1 MRLRSLTAGLTLLL
15 ALTACSGGAGSAAP
29 AAATPADR
37 LAAAKTAMDR
47 AASVHL
53 VLTSRDVPAAADGV
67 LGADG
72 VGTHAPAFKGRLDAR
87 ISGIQ
92 AAVDV
97 VSVGSALYLKLP
109 FTSRF
114 VRTDPRT
121 YRAPDPATLFAT
133 DGGISSLLT
142 RTTGPRLG
150 DRTRSGSTVV
160 QTVTGSLPGRDIAG
174 LLPIGD
180 PAATFGVTYGL
191 TDPGN
196 VLRTVTLTGPFVR
209 GSTSTYAL
217 ALDRYGD
224 PVEIRQP

>member
-1 MRLRSLTAGLTLLL
+1 MRLRSLTAGLTLLF
-15 ALTACSGGAGSAAP
+15 ALTACSGGPSGAAP
-29 AAATPADR
+29 APATPADR
-37 LAAAKTAMDR
+37 LAAAKAAMDR

-53 VLTSRDVPAAADGV
+53 VLTSRDVPPAADGV

-72 VGTHAPAFKGRLDAR
+72 VGTHAPAFKGSLDAR
-87 ISGIQ
+87 ISGVQ
-92 AAVDV
+92 ARVDV
-97 VSVGSALYLKLP
+97 VSVGNALYLKLP

-114 VRTDPRT
+114 VRTDPKA
-121 YRAPDPATLFAT
+121 YQAPDPATLFAA

-150 DRTRSGSTVV
+150 DRTRSGSTVL
-160 QTVTGSLPGRDIAG
+160 QAVTGSLPGRDIAG
-174 LLPIGD
+174 LLAIGD

-196 VLRTVTLTGPFVR
+196 ELRTVTLTGPFFR

-217 ALDRYGD
+217 TLDRYGD